1 MGIFGDLL
9 NYENVFFR
17 GVNKMVDGIFAS
29 VLWLLF
35 CLPIVT
41 AGTAT
46 TAFYYTVHKVLR
58 GNRGYVWRSF
68 WSCFRSNFRQTV
80 KIWLVILAVFLLS
93 FYARYFI
100 YSDFTAAS
108 WGMGMFYYFF
118 SVVMLVLVVWS
129 VYLFAHAARFRM
141 GMKDAMKNTALL
153 AVAHLPW
160 SLLILLLFVAGV
172 YAVKLLF
179 PLGFLFVPVLVCC
192 LYELILERI
201 FGRYMS
207 QEDLEREEELK
218 MHR

>member
-41 AGTAT
+41 AGTST

-68 WSCFRSNFRQTV
+68 WHCFRSDFRQTV
-80 KIWLVILAVFLLS
+80 KVWLVMLAFFLLS
-93 FYARYFI
+93 FFSRNFI
-100 YSDFTAAS
+100 YVHFAVT
-108 WGMGMFYYFF
+108 GLGTRILYYFF
-118 SVVMLVLVVWS
+118 SVVMLLLVVWA
-129 VYLFAHAARFRM
+129 VYFFAHAARFQM
-141 GMKDAMKNTALL
+141 HMKDSMKNTALL

-160 SLLILLLFVAGV
+160 SILILMLFVAGV
-172 YAVKLLF
+172 YAIKLLF
-179 PLGFLFVPVLVCC
+179 PFGFLFVPVLICC

-201 FGRYMS
+201 FRKYMS
-207 QEDLEREEELK
+207 QEDLEREKELAI
-218 MHR
+218 HR